1 MSNREDE
8 RPRDD
13 LRPAGERQAQECVIV
28 CFYTRRPWQSGFQ
41 IESSRASGTGPVE
54 EPRTVPT
61 TGTRETIEPVDQ
73 GGLWLAGAAALIS
86 IASIG
91 AYSWALSEIIE
102 ALMSLQA
109 IRF

>member
-13 LRPAGERQAQECVIV
+13 LGSAGDHQARESVVV
-28 CFYTRRPWQSGFQ
+28 CFYTRRPWQSGFHPVA
-41 IESSRASGTGPVE
+41 SRASEAGPVE

-61 TGTRETIEPVDQ
+61 TGTRETIEPFHQ

-86 IASIG
+86 LASIG
-91 AYSWALSEIIE
+91 AYSWALAEIIE
-102 ALMSLQA
+102 ALMGFQA
-109 IRF
+109 IHF